1 MTEIHE
7 YVTLRC
13 PFERVPVFLEEY
25 LDEHGAKNGSPATL
39 PVQVEIGDLVLERDV
54 VATLQ
59 PKPGYPG
66 YELMRIEWEPKDGGP
81 YPSFSG
87 LLSIAD
93 EGAGFSRIDLDGSY
107 APPLGPL
114 GVAFDAALGHRFA
127 HETIVDLLARF
138 KKTCET
144 RHAAESATK
153 GAV

>member
-13 PFERVPVFLEEY
+13 PFERVPAYLEEY
-25 LDEHGAKNGSPATL
+25 LNEHGAKDGGAATL
-39 PVQVEIGDLVLERDV
+39 TVHVEVGDLMLERDV
-54 VATLQ
+54 LATLA

-81 YPSFSG
+81 YPSFNG

-93 EGAGFSRIDLDGSY
+93 EGAGFCRIDLDGSY

-127 HETIVDLLARF
+127 HETLVDLLGRLKRA
-138 KKTCET
+138 CEA
-144 RHAAESATK
+144 RHASERATR

>member
-1 MTEIHE
+1 MSDLHE

-13 PFERVPVFLEEY
+13 PFERVPEY
-25 LDEHGAKNGSPATL
+25 LERYLSEHGGKDGGAATL
-39 PVQVEIGDLVLERDV
+39 PVHVEIGDLTLERDV
-54 VATLQ
+54 LATLQ
-59 PKPGYPG
+59 PKPAYPG

-87 LLSIAD
+87 TLSIAD
-93 EGAGFSRIDLDGSY
+93 EGSGFSRIDLDGSY

-127 HETIVDLLARF
+127 HETVVDLLGRL
-138 KKTCET
+138 KKACEA
-144 RHAAESATK
+144 RHAAESGAK